1 MSTEKRVR
9 GGLASRKSFKGRVP
23 VRVRPG
29 GIASVT
35 ARARSPR
42 IPKGGAP
49 AHLTQPR
56 SAHAPPASPTGQGE
70 ARSWQSTIS
79 SSPRFQQ
86 LVDAP
91 VKDRG
96 KAKGKGGSESLDT
109 IDEEE
114 IEDITVNL
122 DSKFSVLSED
132 EESEHDDSELDE
144 EDEEEEEEERP
155 EGPLTYAQAHYF
167 ARELSVDES
176 EYPEGAPFN
185 SPRLFGDLTLSKDL
199 SKGLPKLL
207 KKVPLEHLTQPGPRS
222 VYFQA
227 AVQSLYSVDVK
238 KDPSEYSGAH
248 TKAQRIHVRRV
259 FTSCYEA
266 ATRDIA
272 WYEEELHTA
281 NERISSLETSLEKS
295 KDRSRGTHEYDAD
308 RQQRIDTRHLP
319 RDALKPDFSGMEVFT
334 GSREQEIVEWLTM
347 MQERMLQCLES
358 TKVIY
363 LKTRLDTQLQTNLVA
378 AFPDFHKIALK
389 GNEKKGKELFDQV
402 CTWLVTKYQ
411 KVDSLELA
419 ITKYTNCKQK
429 KGELIQ
435 TYFSRLGI
443 QHATALRL
451 GMDDDGD
458 QHKAR
463 LLRGGRGEGA
473 KPGLFLKDILKQI
486 YEDHPVDYL
495 SMKLGD
501 LVNAAKVAE
510 LKIRQAESTTEGFA
524 HMRAEERWSQ
534 PHEDCEEE
542 SESEEEEEEGLSY
555 ARGANTTPIGR
566 KKQSGNG
573 PVIIDGK
580 SRPRLDVT
588 IYKERQAILKK
599 GKKLSADEL
608 ALFKDDKIK
617 HPKTGESVRYCAS
630 CHMTGH
636 TVGHCFIREKTL
648 NSLDV
653 EEKPPRKKKGKGA
666 SKSARKKQKKK

>member
-1 MSTEKRVR
+1 MPAEKRVR
-9 GGLASRKSFKGRVP
+9 GGLASRKTFKARKP
-23 VRVRPG
+23 VRVKPG
-29 GIASVT
+29 DTASVT

-42 IPKGGAP
+42 IPQGGAP

-56 SAHAPPASPTGQGE
+56 SARASPATPTGQRE

-96 KAKGKGGSESLDT
+96 NAKGKGASETLDT
-109 IDEEE
+109 IEEDD
-114 IEDITVNL
+114 IEDITVSL
-122 DSKFSVLSED
+122 DSKFAVLSDD
-132 EESEHDDSELDE
+132 EEAEQDDDSDDKDE
-144 EDEEEEEEERP
+144 EVEEEEEEERP

-167 ARELSVDES
+167 ARELSVDED

-185 SPRLFGDLTLSKDL
+185 SPRLSGDLFLSRDL

-207 KKVPLEHLTQPGPRS
+207 RKIPIEHLTQPGPRS

-227 AVQSLYSVDVK
+227 AVQSIYSVDVN

-248 TKAQRIHVRRV
+248 TKQQRKYVRRV

-266 ATRDIA
+266 ASRDIA
-272 WYEEELHTA
+272 WYEEELYTA
-281 NERISSLETSLEKS
+281 KERISSLETSLEQS
-295 KDRSRGTHEYDAD
+295 KDRSHGTREYDAD

-378 AFPDFHKIALK
+378 AFPDFHKIAIT
-389 GNEKKGKELFDQV
+389 GNEKKGKKLFDQV

-458 QHKAR
+458 QNKAR

-473 KPGLFLKDILKQI
+473 RPGLFLKDILKQV

-495 SMKLGD
+495 KLKLED

-510 LKIRQAESTTEGFA
+510 LKIREAESTTEGFA
-524 HMRAEERWSQ
+524 HMRAEERWS
-534 PHEDCEEE
+534 DFEEE
-542 SESEEEEEEGLSY
+542 SDSDEEADEEGLSY

-566 KKQSGNG
+566 KKQSGDG
-573 PVIIDGK
+573 PVIIEGS
-580 SRPRLDVT
+580 SRPRLDKE

-599 GKKLSADEL
+599 GKKLSADES
-608 ALFKDDKIK
+608 ALFKDDKVK
-617 HPKTGESVRYCAS
+617 HPKTGESVRYCAN

-636 TVGHCFIREKTL
+636 TVGHCFKREKTL

-653 EEKPPRKKKGKGA
+653 EPPKKKKKKA
-666 SKSARKKQKKK
+666 SKSAKKKQKKK